1 MKSLVGRS
9 PAVAAIALVL
19 LATEPAAATS
29 PVSFAPYQAYPV
41 GSRAESVAIADVTA
55 DGLPDVLLTASYGFS
70 DPSNNFRLFVF
81 PQMPDGT
88 LGTPVKYATDGQY
101 SDPMGVD
108 TGDLNGDGR
117 ADVAV
122 ATTSGIDVFYQAA
135 GGGLLPPELIVTSNQ
150 AIATVVADVNVDG
163 QQDIVTNTRD
173 GLLLLEQD
181 SGAFASHLV
190 TTDLQWEVEV
200 ADLTGDGLPDIAGCG
215 GDGQCRPIVNVFEQ
229 RASGKFRLSQYPGDA
244 GIWAACGIG
253 VGDVSG
259 DGLGDVVMSIC
270 ANQPYARLNVF
281 VQRRGKLRP
290 PVVYDSYD
298 LPKPVTVADMNG
310 DNLADVVTLHGEWL
324 RAGVYLQESGILG
337 AESLFPLPPSD
348 YGLKGLAVD
357 DLNNDG
363 KPDVAIADHNSGL
376 VVLRQQ

>member
-9 PAVAAIALVL
+9 SVIASIAVAL
-19 LATEPAAATS
+19 LGTVPAAATT
-29 PVSFAPYQAYPV
+29 PVSFAPYQAYAV

-55 DGLPDVLLTASYGFS
+55 DGLPDVLLTTSFGS
-70 DPSNNFRLFVF
+70 DPSNDLQLFVF
-81 PQMPDGT
+81 PQLPDGT
-88 LGTPVKYATDGQY
+88 LGTPLKYAIGQY
-101 SDPMGVD
+101 SEGLD

-122 ATTSGIDVFYQAA
+122 ATTTGIDVFYQAA
-135 GGGLLPPELIVTSNQ
+135 AGGLLPPELIPTSNQ
-150 AIATVVADVNVDG
+150 AIAAVVADVNVDG
-163 QQDIVTNTRD
+163 RQDIVTNTR
-173 GLLLLEQD
+173 GGVFLLEQTD
-181 SGAFASHLV
+181 NAFATRLV

-200 ADLTGDGLPDIAGCG
+200 GDLTGDGLPDIAGCG
-215 GDGQCRPIVNVFEQ
+215 GGGQCKPPIVNVFEQ
-229 RASGKFRLSQYPGDA
+229 RRSGKFRLSQYPGDA

-259 DGLGDVVMSIC
+259 DGLSDVAMSIC

-281 VQRRGKLRP
+281 VQHKGKLLP

-298 LPKPVTVADMNG
+298 LPKPVAVDDVNG
-310 DNLADVVTLHGEWL
+310 DNLGDVLTLHGEWL
-324 RAGVYLQESGILG
+324 RAGVYLQEGGILG

-348 YGLKGLAVD
+348 YGLKGLAVG
-357 DLNNDG
+357 DLNNDS
-363 KPDVAIADHNSGL
+363 KPDIAIADHNSGL

>member
-135 GGGLLPPELIVTSNQ
+135 GGGLLPPELIVTSNRARRPSRHRRMRGRWPVQ
-150 AIATVVADVNVDG
+150 ADRQRVRTEG
-163 QQDIVTNTRD
+163 
-173 GLLLLEQD
+173 
-181 SGAFASHLV
+181 
-190 TTDLQWEVEV
+190 QWEVPTE
-200 ADLTGDGLPDIAGCG
+200 
-215 GDGQCRPIVNVFEQ
+215 
-229 RASGKFRLSQYPGDA
+229 S
-244 GIWAACGIG
+244 
-253 VGDVSG
+253 VSG
-259 DGLGDVVMSIC
+259 GRGHMGGLRHRRRRC
-270 ANQPYARLNVF
+270 
-281 VQRRGKLRP
+281 QRRRSWRRGHVDLREPAVCASECLRPAQGQAEAAGRVRLLRP
-290 PVVYDSYD
+290 PQ
-298 LPKPVTVADMNG
+298 TG
-310 DNLADVVTLHGEWL
+310 H
-324 RAGVYLQESGILG
+324 R
-337 AESLFPLPPSD
+337 
-348 YGLKGLAVD
+348 
-357 DLNNDG
+357 
-363 KPDVAIADHNSGL
+363 
-376 VVLRQQ
+376 R